1 MSDETRDTLGG
12 GLILDGPT
20 RAALAAYM
28 LSWADDELVLGHRD
42 SEWTGFAP
50 QIEEDVAFSSIAQDE
65 LGHATLL
72 YGLAGGLTGDDPDRL
87 ALRRAAPEY
96 RHVALVERP
105 NGDWAHT
112 IARHYLYD
120 LADAIRIDALR
131 DSLYGPL
138 AAAARKMAREEHYH
152 LLHDATWWERLRD
165 GTPESA
171 GRLATAARDI
181 LPLAVDLFGE
191 IADEDRLVAAGI
203 LPCPSAALLEEWRL
217 GLPGALVGQP
227 QEQGPRQSPQDP
239 PRRLEQDRL
248 EQDRDGA
255 LLPSPPA
262 STLWSALARDLPGLV
277 AVAPTPREG
286 RTVGADFQ
294 ALHAEM
300 TSVSASGLGETW

>member
-1 MSDETRDTLGG
+1 MSDETRDPLGG

-20 RAALAAYM
+20 RAALATYV
-28 LSWADDELVLGHRD
+28 LTWADDELVLGHRD

-72 YGLAGGLTGDDPDRL
+72 YGLAAQLSGDDPDRL

-105 NGDWAHT
+105 NGDWAQT

-120 LADAIRIDALR
+120 LADAIRVDALR

-171 GRLATAARDI
+171 DRLATAARDV

-217 GLPGALVGQP
+217 GLPGALLAQG
-227 QEQGPRQSPQDP
+227 QEQGRRQEPQQ
-239 PRRLEQDRL
+239 RLEQDHTNAR
-248 EQDRDGA
+248 
-255 LLPSPPA
+255 PSSSSLSA
-262 STLWSALARDLPGLV
+262 RWSALARDLPGLV
-277 AVAPTPREG
+277 AVSPAPREE
-286 RTVGADFQ
+286 RAVGADFQ
-294 ALHAEM
+294 ALYAEM
-300 TSVSASGLGETW
+300 TSVSASGLGESW